1 MALLGVVADMMD
13 LIEILVRE
21 LSKYEDVDQYTK
33 RSEEIQNRIKE
44 LR

>member
-21 LSKYEDVDQYTK
+21 LSKYEDIDHYTK
-33 RSEEIQNRIKE
+33 RSEEIRDRIKE

>member
-21 LSKYEDVDQYTK
+21 LSKYEDIDQYTK
-33 RSEEIQNRIKE
+33 RSEEIRDQIKE

>member
-1 MALLGVVADMMD
+1 MALLGFDADMLD

-21 LSKYEDVDQYTK
+21 LSKNEDGDQYTK
-33 RSEEIQNRIKE
+33 RSEEIRDRIKE

>member
-13 LIEILVRE
+13 LIEIMVRE

-33 RSEEIQNRIKE
+33 RS
-44 LR
+44 

>member
-1 MALLGVVADMMD
+1 MALLEVVADMLD

-33 RSEEIQNRIKE
+33 RSEEIRDRIKE

>member
-1 MALLGVVADMMD
+1 MLD

-21 LSKYEDVDQYTK
+21 LSKYEDVDQNTK
-33 RSEEIQNRIKE
+33 RSEEIRDRIKE